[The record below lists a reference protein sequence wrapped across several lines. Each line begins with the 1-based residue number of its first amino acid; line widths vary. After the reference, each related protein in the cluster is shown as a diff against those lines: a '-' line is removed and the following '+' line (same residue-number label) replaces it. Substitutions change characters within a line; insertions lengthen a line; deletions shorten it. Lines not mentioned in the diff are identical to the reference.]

1 MDLDTDIESLSRGG
15 FLCRLCDVRV
25 ANQPSLEYHIK
36 GKKHQKLKSVRAER
50 KAQEEKSVFVVGF
63 KKGTSEQEITE
74 HFQSFGQVA
83 NVIMD
88 KDKGLYAIVELESIE
103 TRKKVLSEQHC
114 INGQK
119 LRVKPREQKEFRYIP
134 KKNQGTPKGQMLNQ
148 LELSQA
154 LCKANDVDEQM
165 FHLVHLFEFSESE
178 QKLRELLITFLQ
190 EVFSEFF
197 PGCKVVPFGS
207 TVNGFDI
214 HGCDLDLFLDLEKTK
229 TFQAQEKALSEEDLE
244 STKGPPSED
253 SILSD
258 IDLEKASTSEVLE
271 LVATVLQKCVA
282 GVHKVQAVTTARLPV
297 VKFLHKESELQVD
310 ISINNRLAVCN
321 TRFLQLCTSLDMRM
335 RPLVYVIRHWAKQ
348 NHLAGNP
355 FGGGPLL
362 NNYALTLLVVFF
374 LQNRRYPIL
383 PTVSH
388 LKELA
393 SDSEQLVID
402 SWDCSFPDDCT
413 EVEPTEN
420 SESLCTLLAEFFK
433 YFMEFDFAGNVIS
446 LREGKVLPVTDFM
459 NPKVERKFKLGPMN
473 IQDPFEL
480 VHNVAGNINERT
492 AQRFKKECKDASKY
506 CRSLQYQK
514 KSSKGK
520 IWGLVR
526 LFQPRSTTEWSP
538 TSSPSTDQVEAADKN
553 ETLIAIPFKASTLPD
568 NTKKE
573 LCLSSDFRD
582 VWFNKICHAMLYVM
596 EEVLKCNC
604 CCTEESGVDEVSF
617 EVSHT
622 DSVTKCDQ
630 SKGVPLSTSERS
642 LEGEDGVGICH
653 TGSENKCD
661 LTKAIP
667 RDASHSAS
675 KSCLEEDDGVDFVQ
689 SDSDIKCYQAKYTS
703 HSASK
708 RSLEE
713 EENAVEHSTSKKPRL
728 DSKKYTNGV
737 NWYCTVWHKV
747 WMGRRKMR
755 RQLLHSAAEDGAEGD
770 ANPADGTLEANGL
783 DLEAKVTEALLQ
795 QESKTEVSEPL
806 LTFSLSARV
815 AGENENTKT
824 LLSVIP
830 VQGNSSLFLD
840 FFHFLESFIP
850 KSVEKYI
857 EKAE

>member
-229 TFQAQEKALSEEDLE
+229 TFQAQEKALSEEVSFILCQ
-244 STKGPPSED
+244 TTLKKKKKKKKD
-253 SILSD
+253 SDPAVISPM
-258 IDLEKASTSEVLE
+258 TF
-271 LVATVLQKCVA
+271 TVN
-282 GVHKVQAVTTARLPV
+282 
-297 VKFLHKESELQVD
+297 KFLITPNPIPEDKECKLLERLIVAND
-310 ISINNRLAVCN
+310 LKKEIVLFRLAVCN

-393 SDSEQLVID
+393 S
-402 SWDCSFPDDCT
+402 
-413 EVEPTEN
+413 
-420 SESLCTLLAEFFK
+420 K
-433 YFMEFDFAGNVIS
+433 
-446 LREGKVLPVTDFM
+446 
-459 NPKVERKFKLGPMN
+459 
-473 IQDPFEL
+473 
-480 VHNVAGNINERT
+480 
-492 AQRFKKECKDASKY
+492 
-506 CRSLQYQK
+506 
-514 KSSKGK
+514 
-520 IWGLVR
+520 
-526 LFQPRSTTEWSP
+526 
-538 TSSPSTDQVEAADKN
+538 
-553 ETLIAIPFKASTLPD
+553 
-568 NTKKE
+568 
-573 LCLSSDFRD
+573 
-582 VWFNKICHAMLYVM
+582 
-596 EEVLKCNC
+596 
-604 CCTEESGVDEVSF
+604 
-617 EVSHT
+617 
-622 DSVTKCDQ
+622 
-630 SKGVPLSTSERS
+630 
-642 LEGEDGVGICH
+642 
-653 TGSENKCD
+653 
-661 LTKAIP
+661 
-667 RDASHSAS
+667 
-675 KSCLEEDDGVDFVQ
+675 
-689 SDSDIKCYQAKYTS
+689 
-703 HSASK
+703 
-708 RSLEE
+708 
-713 EENAVEHSTSKKPRL
+713 
-728 DSKKYTNGV
+728 
-737 NWYCTVWHKV
+737 
-747 WMGRRKMR
+747 
-755 RQLLHSAAEDGAEGD
+755 
-770 ANPADGTLEANGL
+770 
-783 DLEAKVTEALLQ
+783 
-795 QESKTEVSEPL
+795 
-806 LTFSLSARV
+806 FSL
-815 AGENENTKT
+815 
-824 LLSVIP
+824 
-830 VQGNSSLFLD
+830 
-840 FFHFLESFIP
+840 FFFCFMM
-850 KSVEKYI
+850 
-857 EKAE
+857 